1 MTIERMFG
9 STLVVFRFMK
19 QSIRTPRI
27 SGLSSE
33 LHSLLD
39 EVGNRNHGRS
49 WAEFV
54 FLGLAVFCWS
64 AATGQIQVDQTL
76 TPEEY
81 VNTVLLGEG
90 VEAFN
95 VTYTGGLSQLGYLT
109 QGEDS
114 FSIASG
120 LVLSSDAS
128 ENLECSINTCD
139 DCLGE
144 AFADPDL
151 LDIANSVPPMIG
163 QNFTVTSVNDGCVLE
178 FDFVSGGDSISFNYV
193 FGSDEYETWINTQY
207 NDVFAFFLSGPG
219 ITGPFDSPAGFPDGA
234 VNIAGVPDTDPI
246 LPITISSVNSG
257 TNAVY
262 YEDNQ
267 GGTDVCING
276 YTVPFTAEYAVQCGA
291 TYHIKL
297 AIADGSDTALESIVV
312 LEEGSFSSNAF
323 DLVASASVSGNQI
336 FLGDT
341 TVVESCNNAIFK
353 IIRPSA
359 TTEDTLNVTISG
371 TATNG
376 VDYETIDPEV
386 IMLVGQYIY
395 DLPLNVNADA
405 EAEAPETVTIEYLYT
420 NLCGDSVLRSAT
432 LVIQDFEQTTLD
444 FESPVG
450 ICQGEAVLEVNPIS
464 GYGPYSYEWSTGTND
479 TLSVNVVTTNNP
491 GTADVVVT
499 DVCGNEVEATVAYT
513 QPPELN
519 TYIDQLNDPLCA
531 GDSVYLQAGI
541 NTGVGPFDYNWST
554 GGDSQTELVN
564 LNTSSTVILT
574 VTDPCETESV
584 VEWEVEIPVYAPITG
599 DEDDVCLGLQAS
611 LGLEGGTGSYSFYT
625 WQYSNFDSNQNP
637 QDSAWVAVDQF
648 LDSLVT
654 FIGPFGNY
662 QSTVQQGTMEVWAV
676 DQCGSDASFMISLIA
691 CDTEIPNVFSPN
703 NDTYNDFFRIPGI
716 EGFPNSRI
724 EIFNRWGNMVFQDD
738 DYKGGWDGRMN
749 GNPVAEGTYYYILKR
764 SDGETYHGPI
774 SILRKRQ

>member
-1 MTIERMFG
+1 
-9 STLVVFRFMK
+9 MK

-33 LHSLLD
+33 RRSLLD

-139 DCLGE
+139 DCLGG

-341 TVVESCNNAIFK
+341 TVVEYCNDAIFQ

-376 VDYETIDPEV
+376 VDYDTIDPEV

-395 DLPLNVNADA
+395 DLPLVVVGD
-405 EAEAPETVTIEYLYT
+405 EDPEGSETVTIEYLYT

-432 LVIQDFEQTTLD
+432 LVIEDFEQTTLD
-444 FESPVG
+444 FESPVL

-464 GYGPYSYEWSTGTND
+464 GYGPYTYSWTTGPND
-479 TLSVNVVTTNNP
+479 TLAVNIISTDVAGQATVT
-491 GTADVVVT
+491 VT
-499 DVCGNEVEATVAYT
+499 DVCGRPVEGTLMYAE
-513 QPPELN
+513 PPEWFASI
-519 TYIDQLNDPLCA
+519 TQLLDDPVICP
-531 GDSVYLQAGI
+531 GDSVYLQA
-541 NTGVGPFDYNWST
+541 NTIPEELGPLEYVWST
-554 GGDSQTELVN
+554 GGDVQTELVN
-564 LNTSSTVILT
+564 LDTTTTVVLT
-574 VTDPCETESV
+574 VTDACEIENV
-584 VEWEVEIPVYAPITG
+584 VEWEVEIPVYDPITG
-599 DEDDVCLGLQAS
+599 DEDDVCIGLQAS
-611 LGLEGGTGSYSFYT
+611 LGLDGGSGSYTFFT

-637 QDSAWVAVDQF
+637 QDSVWVPVDQT
-648 LDSLVT
+648 LDTLVT
-654 FIGPFGNY
+654 FFGPFGNY
-662 QSTVQQGTMEVWAV
+662 QSTTQPGAMQVWAI
-676 DQCGSDASFMISLIA
+676 DQCGSDASFMISLVA

-703 NDTYNDFFRIPGI
+703 NDTHNDFFRIPGI
-716 EGFPNSRI
+716 EGFPNSSV
-724 EIFNRWGNMVFQDD
+724 EIFNRWGNLIFQDD

-749 GNPVAEGTYYYILKR
+749 GDPVSDGTYYYVLRR
-764 SDGETYHGPI
+764 SDGETFYGPLT
-774 SILRKRQ
+774 ILRKRQ

>member
-27 SGLSSE
+27 SDLASE

-139 DCLGE
+139 DCLGA

-323 DLVASASVSGNQI
+323 DLVASASVSGTVALRYCCVYHYI
-336 FLGDT
+336 WFLG
-341 TVVESCNNAIFK
+341 
-353 IIRPSA
+353 
-359 TTEDTLNVTISG
+359 
-371 TATNG
+371 
-376 VDYETIDPEV
+376 
-386 IMLVGQYIY
+386 LV
-395 DLPLNVNADA
+395 
-405 EAEAPETVTIEYLYT
+405 
-420 NLCGDSVLRSAT
+420 
-432 LVIQDFEQTTLD
+432 
-444 FESPVG
+444 
-450 ICQGEAVLEVNPIS
+450 
-464 GYGPYSYEWSTGTND
+464 
-479 TLSVNVVTTNNP
+479 
-491 GTADVVVT
+491 
-499 DVCGNEVEATVAYT
+499 
-513 QPPELN
+513 
-519 TYIDQLNDPLCA
+519 
-531 GDSVYLQAGI
+531 
-541 NTGVGPFDYNWST
+541 
-554 GGDSQTELVN
+554 
-564 LNTSSTVILT
+564 
-574 VTDPCETESV
+574 
-584 VEWEVEIPVYAPITG
+584 
-599 DEDDVCLGLQAS
+599 
-611 LGLEGGTGSYSFYT
+611 
-625 WQYSNFDSNQNP
+625 
-637 QDSAWVAVDQF
+637 
-648 LDSLVT
+648 
-654 FIGPFGNY
+654 
-662 QSTVQQGTMEVWAV
+662 
-676 DQCGSDASFMISLIA
+676 
-691 CDTEIPNVFSPN
+691 
-703 NDTYNDFFRIPGI
+703 
-716 EGFPNSRI
+716 
-724 EIFNRWGNMVFQDD
+724 
-738 DYKGGWDGRMN
+738 
-749 GNPVAEGTYYYILKR
+749 
-764 SDGETYHGPI
+764 
-774 SILRKRQ
+774 